1 MEDLSFSKKKNKKQN
16 KKLKIMTLK
25 IMQDLKKKKIK
36 IKIPSEIKVV
46 ILGEKKVLVR
56 SGDITECWSVITT
69 ITASRSVCYF
79 HLNRPESWASIF
91 KV

>member
-1 MEDLSFSKKKNKKQN
+1 
-16 KKLKIMTLK
+16 MTLK
-25 IMQDLKKKKIK
+25 IMQDLKKIKIK

-56 SGDITECWSVITT
+56 SGHITECWSVITT

-91 KV
+91 KVQMFIMRRSFCDHNCQL